1 MFLIWS
7 LFTKF
12 NNARKKV
19 TANPPRSDT
28 NHTHTRLNREEKS
41 SPIFAMR
48 STLVVIFVYLSL
60 FLFFV
65 FHWGPNLFN
74 FVSGKSE
81 VNFIK
86 SLIVQIE

>member
-28 NHTHTRLNREEKS
+28 NHTHTVKPRRKELTNFRHAQY
-41 SPIFAMR
+41 PGGHLR
-48 STLVVIFVYLSL
+48 LSL
-60 FLFFV
+60 SLSFFV